1 MLKYRQIN
9 IGQTQ
14 RNALFG
20 IEIHIHRQKPLSDY
34 SEADLYQRSLLRREF
49 FTDRFGFSARRQVR
63 RDVLA
68 IQQQYEFG
76 DEEIKTL
83 RQAGVLAIYANSAAI
98 KPSAW
103 MKWAGYYQLAVM
115 APLVLL
121 ATLQIILSSAPAW
134 RQALGLIVVT
144 TIGAILCIFITRTYV
159 LPSKILKKA
168 GILSSADVKPLTET
182 T

>member
-20 IEIHIHRQKPLSDY
+20 IEIHIHCRKPLSDY
-34 SEADLYQRSLLRREF
+34 SEAELYQRSLLRMTF
-49 FTDRFGFSARRQVR
+49 FRDRFGFSARKQVR
-63 RDVLA
+63 HDVLA
-68 IQQQYEFG
+68 IQQQYEFS

-98 KPSAW
+98 KPCAW

-115 APLVLL
+115 AALVLL
-121 ATLQIILSSAPAW
+121 AVLQIMVSSAPDW
-134 RQALGLIVVT
+134 RQALGLLTVAAT
-144 TIGAILCIFITRTYV
+144 LGSLSYFLYRMYILPDR
-159 LPSKILKKA
+159 ILRRA
-168 GILSSADVKPLTET
+168 GISCAADVKPLPAST
-182 T
+182 

>member
-20 IEIHIHRQKPLSDY
+20 IEIHIHCRKPFSDY
-34 SEADLYQRSLLRREF
+34 SEADLYQLSLLRREF
-49 FTDRFGFSARRQVR
+49 FKDRFGFSARKQARH
-63 RDVLA
+63 DVLA
-68 IQQQYEFG
+68 IQQQYEFS

-83 RQAGVLAIYANSAAI
+83 RQAGVLAIYAKSAAI

-115 APLVLL
+115 APLALL
-121 ATLQIILSSAPAW
+121 AILQIILSSAPAW
-134 RQALGLIVVT
+134 RQALGLMVIAV
-144 TIGAILCIFITRTYV
+144 IAAILYIFITRTYL
-159 LPSKILKKA
+159 LPGKILKKA
-168 GILSSADVKPLTET
+168 GISCAADVKPLPET
-182 T
+182 A